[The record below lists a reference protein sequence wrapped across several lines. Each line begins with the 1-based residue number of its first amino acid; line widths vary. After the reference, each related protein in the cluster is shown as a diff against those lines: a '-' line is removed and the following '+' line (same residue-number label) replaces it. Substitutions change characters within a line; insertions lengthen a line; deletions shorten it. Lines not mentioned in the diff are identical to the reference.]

1 MKSLIQFSTM
11 FSYLLISVSVF
22 LSCHTGNPADTIK
35 YLQEDK
41 DTIKNEVSLLFV
53 GDVMQHGGQ
62 ISAALNAKTGAY
74 DYDDGFKYVRPI
86 IEKHDIAIANLEVTH
101 AGKPYAGY
109 PQFSAPDELSGAL
122 KTAGFDVLLT
132 CNNHSC
138 DGGSKG
144 VVRTLDVLDKHGI
157 VHTGTFR
164 NKEERDKNYPLMI
177 DKNGIKIALLNYT
190 YGTNGIKVPAPVI
203 INYIDSNTIKKDVE
217 KAKKLKAEY
226 IVCAMHW
233 GTEYQSVQGA
243 YQEKWEKY
251 CYSLGVDMI
260 IGSHPH
266 VIQPVERKLVNG
278 KERVTVWSL
287 GNYVSN
293 QRDRYKNGGLTVST
307 TLKKDTANAG
317 KVSVSDASYMFHYV
331 HVKQEKA
338 IKSFYILP
346 EFAYNS
352 HRSGFLS
359 DAEQTSMNQFFSDSR
374 ALFAKHTKGAWNE
387 LTVKETDEE
396 GSMFKGFLTGYY
408 AVRLDT
414 SSVAIPPDYFKKRER
429 EDLHKVLASNGTYV
443 YNSGWFSKKEQALEH
458 IKNLQTDESPLKN
471 KAMQV
476 VFILPDEVK
485 LEKK

>member
-1 MKSLIQFSTM
+1 MTSHFKSSIM
-11 FSYLLISVSVF
+11 FSNLVIAGSLF
-22 LSCHTGNPADTIK
+22 LSCHTGSPTDTTRSGQ
-35 YLQEDK
+35 QEK
-41 DTIKNEVSLLFV
+41 DSIKNEVSLLFV

-86 IEKHDIAIANLEVTH
+86 IEKHDLAIANLEVTH

-109 PQFSAPDELSGAL
+109 PQFSAPDELSAAL
-122 KTAGFDVLLT
+122 KTAGFDILLT

-138 DGGSKG
+138 DGGAKG

-164 NKEERDKNYPLMI
+164 NKEERDKNYPLML
-177 DKNGIKIALLNYT
+177 DKNGMKIALLNYT
-190 YGTNGIKVPAPVI
+190 FSTNGIKVPAPVI
-203 INYIDSNTIKKDVE
+203 INYIDSSTIKRDVE
-217 KAKKLKAEY
+217 KAKKLQADY

-307 TLKKDTANAG
+307 TLKKDTINGG
-317 KVSVSDASYMFHYV
+317 KVTVSDASYLFHYV

-346 EFAYNS
+346 EFNYNTY
-352 HRSGFLS
+352 RSGFLS
-359 DAEQTSMNQFFSDSR
+359 DVEQAAMDQFFSDSR
-374 ALFAKHTKGAWNE
+374 ALFAKYTKGSWKE
-387 LTVKETDEE
+387 MTVKESDQEWQ
-396 GSMFKGFLTGYY
+396 MYKGFLSGYY
-408 AVRLDT
+408 SVRLDT
-414 SSVAIPPDYFKKRER
+414 SSVASPPDYFKKRVR
-429 EDLHKVLASNGTYV
+429 EDLHKYIVSTGTYGFT
-443 YNSGWFSKKEQALEH
+443 SGWFNKKEQAVAHMKQL
-458 IKNLQTDESPLKN
+458 KTDESLLKN

-476 VFILPDEVK
+476 VFILPEEVK
-485 LEKK
+485 LEGE